1 MLKTVCQPNVTDY
14 QCICEDGYVW
24 SYNNCQRYEACGDI
38 SFGSCGCIS
47 GIPSDGE
54 MCVLESG
61 KNDDQTSQQQMH
73 SKKSVKMFVMIIYI
87 KKKFKKLQYK

>member
-1 MLKTVCQPNVTDY
+1 MKMVMRGHTTTA
-14 QCICEDGYVW
+14 
-24 SYNNCQRYEACGDI
+24 RHMACGDI

-73 SKKSVKMFVMIIYI
+73 SIKSVKMFVMIKKS
-87 KKKFKKLQYK
+87 KKKKKKAAV